1 MESKERSKVVGI
13 RITTQELLL
22 LQLYGEDRGLSV
34 VELISILM
42 ENFLQFPHKIIEL
55 KEARFIH
62 KLIEEVSR
70 RKVEDEDSL
79 NPLTFRIGEWT
90 LQKWDA
96 LAKSRLITRTTLI
109 RQAINAY
116 FNPNLQ
122 LDLKLQDDVVVQF
135 KHILNKVIQRL
146 QKLEY
151 EDIREIFEGV
161 NPKIINELLARLEEE
176 GRIGRK
182 GPDTYVPTTPFEF
195 E

>member
-1 MESKERSKVVGI
+1 MGI

-55 KEARFIH
+55 KEARLIH
-62 KLIEEVSR
+62 KLLEEVSR
-70 RKVEDEDSL
+70 KNAEEEVSL
-79 NPLTFRIGEWT
+79 NSLTFRVGEWT
-90 LQKWDA
+90 LRKWDTI
-96 LAKSRLITRTTLI
+96 AKSRLITRTTLI
-109 RQAINAY
+109 RQAINAF
-116 FNPNLQ
+116 FNPDLQ
-122 LDLKLQDDVVVQF
+122 LDLKMQDEVIIQF

-151 EDIREIFEGV
+151 NDIREIFEGV
-161 NPKIINELLARLEEE
+161 NPKIINELLVRLEEE